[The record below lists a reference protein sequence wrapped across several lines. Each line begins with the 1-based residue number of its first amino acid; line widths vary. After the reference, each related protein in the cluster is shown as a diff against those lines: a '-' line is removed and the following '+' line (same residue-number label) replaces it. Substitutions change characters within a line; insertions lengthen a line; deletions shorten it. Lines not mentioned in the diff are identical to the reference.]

1 MVVNIVNLS
10 LDVDA
15 SEFYKMYSEYISLK
29 DRNCKTC
36 TVCGSR
42 QSVEILKDAALFI
55 EALEMSEDEADI
67 FNEMLYDGDGFEDEM
82 GRLAQKCFYVDR
94 IDGRLYHFLNFDE
107 EKYQKVSDV

>member
-1 MVVNIVNLS
+1 MAVNIVNLS

-15 SEFYKMYSEYISLK
+15 AEFYKMYSEYISLK

-42 QSVEILKDAALFI
+42 RSVEILKDAALFI
-55 EALEMSEDEADI
+55 ETLEMSEDEADI

-82 GRLAQKCFYVDR
+82 GRLAQKCFHVDR
-94 IDGRLYHFLNFDE
+94 IDGRLYHFFNFDE
-107 EKYQKVSDV
+107 EKY

>member
-1 MVVNIVNLS
+1 MEIVVNIVNLS

-42 QSVEILKDAALFI
+42 RSVELLKDAALFI
-55 EALEMSEDEADI
+55 ETLEMSVFRRQDPYSWMKGEKKSNYKGLNI
-67 FNEMLYDGDGFEDEM
+67 PHNT
-82 GRLAQKCFYVDR
+82 R
-94 IDGRLYHFLNFDE
+94 IWME
-107 EKYQKVSDV
+107 